1 MMPSRWVLTDH
12 DVHDLLAVLGRCDA
26 AADDDIFYSPV
37 LAGLRELIPC
47 DDITFQLMDV
57 GEQRLE
63 VQCVGD
69 DGPQHQELVGAED
82 EFTSM
87 FWQEFWNDDGCAGA
101 LRTGDYAT
109 VVRLS
114 DFWTERRYASTPLGS
129 VFADRGVRHYVQV
142 PMAPLGPTDRRLLL
156 FRSDDPDFTEREL
169 MMLTLVRPHL
179 AELHARRDRER
190 RGEPDL
196 TPRQWEILRRVATG
210 ASNAQIARAL
220 GLSEATVRKH
230 LENIFLRLRVLSRRE
245 AVARVR
251 AFIEA
256 A

>member
-1 MMPSRWVLTDH
+1 MTSRWVLTDQ
-12 DVHDLLAVLGRCDA
+12 DVRDLLAVLGRSDG

-37 LAGLRELIPC
+37 LVGLRELIPC

-57 GEQRLE
+57 REQRLW
-63 VQCVGD
+63 VQGVSH
-69 DGPQHQELVGAED
+69 DGVQHEEMVGAENQ
-82 EFTSM
+82 FTSM

-109 VVRLS
+109 VMRLS
-114 DFWTERRYASTPLGS
+114 DSWTDRRYASTPLGS
-129 VFADRGVRHYVQV
+129 VFADRGIRHYVQV
-142 PMAPLGPTDRRLLL
+142 PMTPLGPTDRRLLL

-169 MMLTLVRPHL
+169 MMLRLIRPHL

-196 TPRQWEILRRVATG
+196 TPRQWEILRQVATG
-210 ASNAQIARAL
+210 AGNTQIARAL

-230 LENIFLRLRVLSRRE
+230 LENIFLRLRVLSRTE

-251 AFIEA
+251 PFLDA